1 MKSSAFHFS
10 LFLKAKKKQQSCE
23 IKHLSRWG
31 ESLRNMPFFNKWLW
45 AQIHSRWGKSWF
57 VGRCMVALADDF
69 PWFHQKSRKK
79 FKHMCEAKVGKGS
92 FPSLL
97 QIHARQYPSWRNVV
111 PSTFLAPFF
120 QRRMKRWNHPLKDTN
135 FVAGHLRKNRR
146 CFVRPKRVYLGPTEL
161 AIARISCCLGSYL
174 VTVKANKGGNMNHVL
189 VSSDSSI
196 PRHCLISKAHILR
209 KDLGTC
215 LLEDLSLSVF
225 SMADG
230 APLCYSQNDWQR
242 LNDLASV
249 PILK

>member
-1 MKSSAFHFS
+1 MCRQMYGGFGGWFS
-10 LFLKAKKKQQSCE
+10 LISPHLAKK
-23 IKHLSRWG
+23 IKH
-31 ESLRNMPFFNKWLW
+31 
-45 AQIHSRWGKSWF
+45 I
-57 VGRCMVALADDF
+57 
-69 PWFHQKSRKK
+69 
-79 FKHMCEAKVGKGS
+79 CEAKVGKGS

-97 QIHARQYPSWRNVV
+97 QIHARQCPSCMQRNVHG
-111 PSTFLAPFF
+111 TFPAFLH
-120 QRRMKRWNHPLKDTN
+120 RRMRRWNHPLKDTN
-135 FVAGHLRKNRR
+135 FVSPDLSEAGHLRKKTR
-146 CFVRPKRVYLGPTEL
+146 CFVRPKRVYLRNS
-161 AIARISCCLGSYL
+161 ARISCSLGSYL
-174 VTVKANKGGNMNHVL
+174 VTVKAKKGGSMNHVV

-196 PRHCLISKAHILR
+196 PRHCLISKMHILR